1 MNETLEVFK
10 VLPNKKKNVVKGE
23 FFSSS
28 FQTLRYLN
36 VNDFWGAFFMI
47 FGKDLEVQVPNGTR
61 CSKSADQSIRIHQDD
76 AKKSLKRNLPNLSQK
91 VGVVFWRQGRTR
103 LNRPNL
109 CPWCS
114 GCCFVHEHPFW
125 FFFGN
130 VRTRNGANVKPKA
143 VCFLCYCYLATTSM
157 DKI

>member
-1 MNETLEVFK
+1 MKLWRCSMFYQT
-10 VLPNKKKNVVKGE
+10 NKKCCKRRIFKHCV
-23 FFSSS
+23 
-28 FQTLRYLN
+28 T
-36 VNDFWGAFFMI
+36 WMWTI
-47 FGKDLEVQVPNGTR
+47 FGGIFSWHLVRISRCRYQMVPGVPKVPI
-61 CSKSADQSIRIHQDD
+61 SQLGSIRIRMQ
-76 AKKSLKRNLPNLSQK
+76 KSLGKENLPNMSQK
-91 VGVVFWRQGRTR
+91 VGVVFWRQGRTQ